1 MYGTSSTGCAQR
13 RLAVLGRD
21 GRSLFCPVVGGPSGS
36 LRAQLRSAA
45 DAYDGR
51 WAGDVASA
59 LILGEATM
67 CADGDCDG
75 QEPPPIGEQWCM
87 RRLDIELERFL
98 SGYLMCCGTP
108 ALVRL
113 EPAG

>member
-1 MYGTSSTGCAQR
+1 
-13 RLAVLGRD
+13 
-21 GRSLFCPVVGGPSGS
+21 
-36 LRAQLRSAA
+36 
-45 DAYDGR
+45 
-51 WAGDVASA
+51 
-59 LILGEATM
+59 M
-67 CADGDCDG
+67 CADRDCDG